1 MTSKKTSVRKP
12 IAPPAD
18 NKETKRG
25 YNEKNPTQ
33 PQGAFKPDANSSPK
47 KAPKKSAGNQTS

>member
-1 MTSKKTSVRKP
+1 MKLKKTSPGKTLPVP
-12 IAPPAD
+12 SND
-18 NKETKRG
+18 KEVKRG

-47 KAPKKSAGNQTS
+47 KAPKKQS